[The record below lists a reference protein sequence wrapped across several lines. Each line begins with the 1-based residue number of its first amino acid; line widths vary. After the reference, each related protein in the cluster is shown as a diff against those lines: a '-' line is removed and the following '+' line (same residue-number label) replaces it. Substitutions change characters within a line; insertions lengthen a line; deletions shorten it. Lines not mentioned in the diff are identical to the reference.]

1 MYQKSSGGTD
11 QETLLLETDD
21 RLQLSDWSPDGRFL
35 LYAENNPSTS
45 FDLFV
50 LPLAGD
56 RKPEPLIQTPF
67 TEQQA
72 KFSPDGRWIAYVSDE
87 SGRTEVWVQSFP
99 VSGSKWQIST
109 TTGVQPMWRG
119 DGKELFFHTLYGEV
133 MAVPITTSK
142 EGAFEAG
149 VPQRLFR
156 ANPAIL
162 RYSRGGWNVTPDGQR
177 FLIAN
182 VAGVSNV
189 QPITVVVNWEQGQG
203 QGR

>member
-1 MYQKSSGGTD
+1 M
-11 QETLLLETDD
+11 
-21 RLQLSDWSPDGRFL
+21 
-35 LYAENNPSTS
+35 A
-45 FDLFV
+45 V
-50 LPLAGD
+50 H
-56 RKPEPLIQTPF
+56 
-67 TEQQA
+67 TEQHVA
-72 KFSPDGRWIAYVSDE
+72 NLMGHDVTEPALNRCVVGSSDA
-87 SGRTEVWVQSFP
+87 SFP

-109 TTGVQPMWRG
+109 GTGVQPMWRG

-177 FLIAN
+177 FLMAN
-182 VAGVSNV
+182 VAGASNV
-189 QPITVVVNWEQGQG
+189 APITVVVNWEQGQG
-203 QGR
+203 R